1 VFVGHLLCGRSKV
14 CALKGLIVTLIRCWL
29 QGMGDVDEDLS
40 WLWDDPDLE
49 PDLFDDPLVDR
60 AALAEHQ

>member
-1 VFVGHLLCGRSKV
+1 MARNLLSALRSDPD
-14 CALKGLIVTLIRCWL
+14 LDPGWCWL

-49 PDLFDDPLVDR
+49 PDLFDDPLVGDAATADR
-60 AALAEHQ
+60 H